1 LVFVAAADDDASIF
15 PTSSEVEVVAGGVEV
30 LNAAKRVVVVV
41 LVIPLCRAKCRFCT
55 ISPREKQNAS
65 TTAREYPRV
74 IAFVLALDRANDAKT
89 GVVVVLVAAVVLFL
103 ARRRRNG
110 EAEEE
115 LSTPIA
121 DERRRLNPSAALGR
135 RRRRKN
141 VVVVIGA
148 FLPDV
153 LLSMSSF
160 EREWSFCAQK
170 YDDDSRK
177 QKAEKSFL
185 GGTLSARSR
194 RQRIRAT
201 HATNVCGISTG
212 KLCVL

>member
-1 LVFVAAADDDASIF
+1 MCGCYIRYCFKSSAADGKADGSWSKRGDMTNELTRSAAGERAHLLVLLYILGEGEDVVVFLPVVRRGFAAISKVPPVMPAEAKSKGGGIWKF
-15 PTSSEVEVVAGGVEV
+15 GCKGGVDVVVA
-30 LNAAKRVVVVV
+30 LVV
-41 LVIPLCRAKCRFCT
+41 PLCRAKLRFCT
-55 ISPREKQNAS
+55 ISPREKQTAS

-148 FLPDV
+148 FLP
-153 LLSMSSF
+153 L
-160 EREWSFCAQK
+160 K
-170 YDDDSRK
+170 
-177 QKAEKSFL
+177 
-185 GGTLSARSR
+185 
-194 RQRIRAT
+194 
-201 HATNVCGISTG
+201 
-212 KLCVL
+212 

>member
-1 LVFVAAADDDASIF
+1 LTKSCEFNVFATFAEHPPHRIPSIEYSLVFVAAADDDASIF

-30 LNAAKRVVVVV
+30 PNAAKRVVVVA
-41 LVIPLCRAKCRFCT
+41 LVVPLCRAKCRFCT

-74 IAFVLALDRANDAKT
+74 IAFFVVALDRANDAKT
-89 GVVVVLVAAVVLFL
+89 GVVVIVVAVVVVVFL

-115 LSTPIA
+115 LSSPIA
-121 DERRRLNPSAALGR
+121 GERRCLPSAALGR

-148 FLPDV
+148 FLP
-153 LLSMSSF
+153 L
-160 EREWSFCAQK
+160 K
-170 YDDDSRK
+170 
-177 QKAEKSFL
+177 
-185 GGTLSARSR
+185 
-194 RQRIRAT
+194 
-201 HATNVCGISTG
+201 
-212 KLCVL
+212 

>member
-30 LNAAKRVVVVV
+30 PNAAKRVVVVA
-41 LVIPLCRAKCRFCT
+41 LVVPLCRAKCRFCT

-74 IAFVLALDRANDAKT
+74 IAFFVVALDRANDAKT
-89 GVVVVLVAAVVLFL
+89 GVVVIVVAVVVVVFL

-115 LSTPIA
+115 LSSPIA
-121 DERRRLNPSAALGR
+121 GERRCLPSAALGR

-148 FLPDV
+148 FLP
-153 LLSMSSF
+153 L
-160 EREWSFCAQK
+160 K
-170 YDDDSRK
+170 
-177 QKAEKSFL
+177 
-185 GGTLSARSR
+185 
-194 RQRIRAT
+194 
-201 HATNVCGISTG
+201 
-212 KLCVL
+212 